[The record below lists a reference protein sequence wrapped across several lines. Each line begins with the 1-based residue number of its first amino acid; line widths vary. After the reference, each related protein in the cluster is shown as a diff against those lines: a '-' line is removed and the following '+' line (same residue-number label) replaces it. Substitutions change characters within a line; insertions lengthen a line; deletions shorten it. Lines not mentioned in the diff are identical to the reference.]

1 MRVSY
6 PWAALVL
13 KMIFED
19 DEEVVTQPVFPVEV
33 TVEKNSYNEADT
45 AKAELNFK
53 EFPFDPRMCKS
64 IVMLVHMGVLA
75 SPNESPRIDENNL
88 IFIGFVDVN
97 TIDFDEND
105 TRVILEARDYTA
117 LLLDTTYPEET
128 VDLGKPLKEVI
139 EGILAKEPPF
149 AEIQVELRGIE
160 ETPVLGDFKSDRNR
174 KQASVKE
181 ENYWDLIVDMT
192 QQSGLICFIDKDK
205 LVIQEAQSLA
215 DDSRIEPFVF
225 GKNLTKLNI
234 SRDFR
239 KPSRVNIEVRSYD
252 DKNKKTLL
260 ARYPDP
266 PLSKK
271 VVVKDEAKEK
281 FEYQRFVVKNINSDD
296 QLKKIAKSVYWQL
309 VRGEVKGGLETS
321 ETNSINSDNALLMT
335 LRHGLGIYA
344 AFDFGDGQLV
354 QSMKSGERENYL
366 KGLGYDQAIASKIS
380 ALFDSDKL
388 NGPYYVHK
396 ASHRFKN
403 DSGYGLELDFINF
416 VDVDTNE

>member
-6 PWAALVL
+6 PWAAVVL
-13 KMIFED
+13 KLIFED

-45 AKAELNFK
+45 AKAELNFR

-64 IVMLVHMGVLA
+64 MVMLVHMGVLA
-75 SPNESPRIDENNL
+75 TPTESPRIDEDNL

-97 TIDFDEND
+97 TIDFDENN

-117 LLLDTTYPEET
+117 LLLDTTYPEEA
-128 VDLGKPLKEVI
+128 VDIGKPLKEVI
-139 EGILAKEPPF
+139 EEILAKEPPF
-149 AEIQVELRGIE
+149 AEIKVELMGIE
-160 ETPVLGDFKSDRNR
+160 ETPVLGDFKSERNR

-181 ENYWDLIVDMT
+181 QSYWDLIVDMT
-192 QQSGLICFIDKDK
+192 QQSGLICFIEKDK
-205 LVIQEAQSLA
+205 LIIQEAQSLG

-252 DKNKKTLL
+252 DKNKKTLV

-266 PLSKK
+266 PVSKK
-271 VVVKDEAKEK
+271 VVVNEDSKEK
-281 FEYQRFVVKNINSDD
+281 FEYQRFVVKNINSED
-296 QLKKIAKSVYWQL
+296 QLKKIAKSIYWQL
-309 VRGEVKGGLETS
+309 VRGEVKGGLETE
-321 ETNSINSDNALLMT
+321 ETNSISADNALLMN
-335 LRHGLGIYA
+335 LSHGKGIYA
-344 AFDFGDGQLV
+344 GFDFGEGQIV
-354 QSMKSGERENYL
+354 QTMRPGERENYL
-366 KGLGYDQAIASKIS
+366 RGLGYEPAIASKLS
-380 ALFDSDKL
+380 QLFDSDRL

-396 ASHRFKN
+396 ASHRFTVE
-403 DSGYGLELDFINF
+403 DGYGLGLEFINF
-416 VDVDTNE
+416 VDADANE